1 MDYGKLQDE
10 SEPIMRALK
19 KSILWFGVFSI
30 VCAQTSGT
38 QSTVNA
44 ETSAQLAEGKQ
55 TVAIL
60 DFEGRGISQME
71 AATLTDRLMSEM
83 VSTDAVIMVER
94 NQMNEIL
101 EEQGLQQAGCT
112 SAECAA
118 EVGALLGVQNMVS
131 GSFGKLGNTY
141 TVDAKMFSVET
152 GATIRSSSKTHKGE
166 VDGLLTIIEIVAWE
180 LVGLQAPA
188 DLLAKVGG
196 GPAAVAEVPKEPRK
210 PMSKGMKRLLWATI
224 LLGGG
229 GYGAYAAGLF
239 DPVPVPLPE
248 PPTLPEG

>member
-1 MDYGKLQDE
+1 MGYGKLQDE
-10 SEPIMRALK
+10 SEQTMKVFHKTIILALM
-19 KSILWFGVFSI
+19 IGAI
-30 VCAQTSGT
+30 YAQTPGT

-152 GATIRSSSKTHKGE
+152 GATMRSSSKTHKGE

-188 DLLAKVGG
+188 DLLAKAGVKA
-196 GPAAVAEVPKEPRK
+196 PEPVAPPKEPRK

-239 DPVPVPLPE
+239 DVPPSPLPE

>member
-1 MDYGKLQDE
+1 
-10 SEPIMRALK
+10 MR
-19 KSILWFGVFSI
+19 VFKQIIIWS
-30 VCAQTSGT
+30 VVWAQTSGP
-38 QSTVNA
+38 QSVINA
-44 ETSAQLAEGKQ
+44 QVAEGKK

-83 VSTDAVIMVER
+83 VATDAVILVER
-94 NQMNEIL
+94 NQMNEIM
-101 EEQGLQQAGCT
+101 EEQGLQQSGCT

-196 GPAAVAEVPKEPRK
+196 GPAAVAEAPKKAKK
-210 PMSKGMKRLLWATI
+210 PMSKGMKRLLWATVLI
-224 LLGGG
+224 GGG

-239 DPVPVPLPE
+239 DVAPSPLPE

>member
-1 MDYGKLQDE
+1 
-10 SEPIMRALK
+10 MRVFYR
-19 KSILWFGVFSI
+19 SILWFSLFSI
-30 VCAQTSGT
+30 VWGQETT
-38 QSTVNA
+38 LNA
-44 ETSAQLAEGKQ
+44 ETAAQLAEGKQ

-60 DFEGRGISQME
+60 DFEGRGINQME

-83 VSTDAVIMVER
+83 VATNAVIMVER

-101 EEQGLQQAGCT
+101 QEQGLQQSGCT
-112 SAECAA
+112 SSECAA

-152 GATIRSSSKTHKGE
+152 GATIRSSSKTHKGD
-166 VDGLLTIIEIVAWE
+166 VDGLLVIIEIVAWE

-188 DLLAKVGG
+188 DLLARVGG
-196 GPAAVAEVPKEPRK
+196 DDVVAAPGAPKK
-210 PMSKGMKRLLWATI
+210 PMSKGAKRLMWTVL

-229 GYGAYAAGLF
+229 LGGAYAAGVF
-239 DPVPVPLPE
+239 DTPPVPLPE
-248 PPTLPEG
+248 PPTLPGS